1 MKVYSPIEIVHMEQ
15 DAIFEEKVSLSP
27 KDMNIEIQS
36 FDDVLLRKMRK
47 QIEGKC
53 TKHGFLIPGSLKMLS
68 RSYGYMEK
76 GTFTADSMYYIKA
89 QGRVYNPPSGT
100 VVEGVV
106 MRKSKA
112 GLYIIIENAVHVMVV
127 RDLHIGNKEFDAVEL
142 GDTIRVEIKKSRF
155 QINDPHILSIGQFL
169 TVVSTSASAEAEA
182 EATAA
187 GAGAGA
193 DVAEAA
199 VAEEAEEAVGEEGE
213 EAEEA
218 VAEEG
223 EEAPAP
229 APAPA
234 PAAAPAAADN
244 TDPFKAP
251 TGNVNISL

>member
-1 MKVYSPIEIVHMEQ
+1 MEQ

-27 KDMNIEIQS
+27 KDMNREILS
-36 FDDVLLRKMRK
+36 FDDILLQKMRK

-53 TKHGFLIPGSLKMLS
+53 TKHGFLIPNSLKMLS

-89 QGRVYNPPSGT
+89 QGRVYNPPNGT

-112 GLYIIIENAVHVMVV
+112 GLYIIIEQAVHVMVV

-169 TVVSTSASAEAEA
+169 TLVSSGVAEPVVEALA
-182 EATAA
+182 ATAA
-187 GAGAGA
+187 SEA
-193 DVAEAA
+193 VAPEEA
-199 VAEEAEEAVGEEGE
+199 AEEAEEAEAEEGE
-213 EAEEA
+213 AVEAEEA
-218 VAEEG
+218 KPAE
-223 EEAPAP
+223 
-229 APAPA
+229 
-234 PAAAPAAADN
+234 N
-244 TDPFKAP
+244 DPFKQVA
-251 TGNVNISL
+251 TGNVDLSL

>member
-1 MKVYSPIEIVHMEQ
+1 MEQ

-27 KDMNIEIQS
+27 KDMNTEILS
-36 FDDVLLRKMRK
+36 FDDILLRKMRK

-53 TKHGFLIPGSLKMLS
+53 TKHGFLIPNSLKMLS

-89 QGRVYNPPSGT
+89 QGRVYNPPNGT

-112 GLYIIIENAVHVMVV
+112 GLYIIIEQAVHVMVV

-169 TVVSTSASAEAEA
+169 TLVSSAVAEPVVEALAATAASEALEAEDGEAEEGEAEEGEAEEGEAEEADEGEAEEAGEGEAEA
-182 EATAA
+182 E
-187 GAGAGA
+187 
-193 DVAEAA
+193 
-199 VAEEAEEAVGEEGE
+199 
-213 EAEEA
+213 
-218 VAEEG
+218 
-223 EEAPAP
+223 EAPEAKP
-229 APAPA
+229 AE
-234 PAAAPAAADN
+234 N
-244 TDPFKAP
+244 DPFKEVA
-251 TGNVNISL
+251 TGNVDLSL

>member
-1 MKVYSPIEIVHMEQ
+1 MKFYSPIELVHMEQ
-15 DAIFEEKVSLSP
+15 DAIFEEKVSLSA
-27 KDMNIEIQS
+27 KDMNNEILS

-53 TKHGFLIPGSLKMLS
+53 TKHGFLIPGSLTMLS

-76 GTFTADSMYYIKA
+76 GTFTADSLYYIKA
-89 QGRVYNPPSGT
+89 QGRVYNPPNGT

-169 TVVSTSASAEAEA
+169 TVVSGAAAPAPAEAEEDGEA
-182 EATAA
+182 EEAGEAEEDAA
-187 GAGAGA
+187 EEDAAE
-193 DVAEAA
+193 EAA
-199 VAEEAEEAVGEEGE
+199 AEEAEA
-213 EAEEA
+213 
-218 VAEEG
+218 
-223 EEAPAP
+223 
-229 APAPA
+229 
-234 PAAAPAAADN
+234 
-244 TDPFKAP
+244 DPFKGPAAE
-251 TGNVNISL
+251 NLNISL

>member
-1 MKVYSPIEIVHMEQ
+1 MEQ

-27 KDMNIEIQS
+27 KDMNREILS
-36 FDDVLLRKMRK
+36 FDDILLQKMRK

-53 TKHGFLIPGSLKMLS
+53 TKHGFLIPNSLKMLS

-89 QGRVYNPPSGT
+89 QGRVYNPPNGT

-112 GLYIIIENAVHVMVV
+112 GLYIIIEQAVHVMVV

-169 TVVSTSASAEAEA
+169 TLVSSGVAEPVVEALA
-182 EATAA
+182 ATAA
-187 GAGAGA
+187 SEA
-193 DVAEAA
+193 VAPEEAVEEA
-199 VAEEAEEAVGEEGE
+199 VEEAEEAEAEEAEEAVV
-213 EAEEA
+213 EAEEGKP
-218 VAEEG
+218 AE
-223 EEAPAP
+223 
-229 APAPA
+229 
-234 PAAAPAAADN
+234 N
-244 TDPFKAP
+244 DPFKEVT
-251 TGNVNISL
+251 TGNVDLSL

>member
-1 MKVYSPIEIVHMEQ
+1 MEQ

-142 GDTIRVEIKKSRF
+142 GDTIRVEIK
-155 QINDPHILSIGQFL
+155 N
-169 TVVSTSASAEAEA
+169 
-182 EATAA
+182 
-187 GAGAGA
+187 
-193 DVAEAA
+193 
-199 VAEEAEEAVGEEGE
+199 
-213 EAEEA
+213 
-218 VAEEG
+218 
-223 EEAPAP
+223 
-229 APAPA
+229 
-234 PAAAPAAADN
+234 
-244 TDPFKAP
+244 
-251 TGNVNISL
+251 

>member
-1 MKVYSPIEIVHMEQ
+1 MKVYSSIEIVHMEQ

-27 KDMNIEIQS
+27 NDMNTEILS
-36 FDDVLLRKMRK
+36 FDDILLRKMRK

-53 TKHGFLIPGSLKMLS
+53 TKHGFLIPNSLKMLS

-89 QGRVYNPPSGT
+89 QGRVYNPPNGT

-112 GLYIIIENAVHVMVV
+112 GLYIIIEQAVHVMVV

-169 TVVSTSASAEAEA
+169 TLVSSAVAEPVVEALGATAATAATAAEALEGVEGVEEAEA
-182 EATAA
+182 EEAEAEE
-187 GAGAGA
+187 G
-193 DVAEAA
+193 DAEAA
-199 VAEEAEEAVGEEGE
+199 VTPAE
-213 EAEEA
+213 
-218 VAEEG
+218 
-223 EEAPAP
+223 
-229 APAPA
+229 
-234 PAAAPAAADN
+234 N
-244 TDPFKAP
+244 DPFKQVA
-251 TGNVNISL
+251 TGNVDLSL

>member
-1 MKVYSPIEIVHMEQ
+1 MEQ

-27 KDMNIEIQS
+27 KDMNREILS
-36 FDDVLLRKMRK
+36 FDDILLQKMRK

-53 TKHGFLIPGSLKMLS
+53 TKHGFLIPNSLKMLS

-89 QGRVYNPPSGT
+89 QGRVYNPPNGT

-112 GLYIIIENAVHVMVV
+112 GLYIIIEQAVHVMVV

-169 TVVSTSASAEAEA
+169 TLVSSGVAEPVVEALA
-182 EATAA
+182 ATAA
-187 GAGAGA
+187 S
-193 DVAEAA
+193 EALA
-199 VAEEAEEAVGEEGE
+199 PEEAAEEAEEAEAEEAVE

-218 VAEEG
+218 VVEAEE
-223 EEAPAP
+223 AKPAE
-229 APAPA
+229 
-234 PAAAPAAADN
+234 N
-244 TDPFKAP
+244 DPFKQVA
-251 TGNVNISL
+251 TGNVDLSL